1 MYTTYER
8 VEFGHSDTMP
18 AARHGRSGIP
28 QVRMGEEWEG
38 DRFGLHFGERI
49 SFAHV
54 PVKMERDREGILT
67 GFLEL

>member
-1 MYTTYER
+1 M
-8 VEFGHSDTMP
+8 
-18 AARHGRSGIP
+18 
-28 QVRMGEEWEG
+28 RMGEEWEG